1 MGMVPKSEL
10 QTMTVSVTVPERE
23 PELTRMEEIRFF
35 LEGLFA

>member
-10 QTMTVSVTVPERE
+10 ETMTVSVTVPEPE
-23 PELTRMEEIRFF
+23 VELTRMEEVKRF